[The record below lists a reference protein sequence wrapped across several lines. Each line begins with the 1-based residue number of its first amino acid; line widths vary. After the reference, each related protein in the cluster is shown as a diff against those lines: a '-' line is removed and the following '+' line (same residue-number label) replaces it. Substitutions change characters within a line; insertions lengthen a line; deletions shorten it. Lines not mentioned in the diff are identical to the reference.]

1 MRALRRRDLRIMS
14 PRREEPEGELRPL
27 PWAIAACLGLALALV
42 VTLWAPWQKAPPP
55 SPLRLK
61 TQIGADASLAAVGA
75 GASGSNLALSPDG
88 ATLAFVAQAS
98 VGRQPELYLRRLD
111 RLQAVALT
119 GTGNAHAPFFS
130 PDGNWIAFF
139 ADGKLKKVSA
149 MGGAVSVICDA
160 LNGYGGDWGE
170 SGTIV
175 FASAPQSQLGL
186 RRVSSAGGPPESLTE
201 LAENESGQLW
211 PQILPGGEA
220 VLYTSISLRGTD
232 EPQVVVQ
239 QLPKGDRKVVRRSGH
254 SGRYLRSGHLV
265 HIHNG
270 TLFAEPFDLE
280 RLEAT
285 GQAAAAVASVSED
298 PSSTVGPAQFAISAA
313 GTLAYVP
320 AARIDEVAPI
330 QWLNREGTTTTLS
343 GKPVNWS
350 NPQVSPDGRR
360 VAVDI
365 LDGKELDI
373 WIFEDGNHVP
383 SRLTLDPADD
393 IKPVW
398 TPDGR
403 RVAFASRRDDM
414 VTFNLYWE
422 RTDGSGDIERL
433 ATSRDSQYPGSWHP
447 TGRFLAFQERAART
461 NFDVWILPIEGDEA
475 SRGKPG
481 KPTVFLNSAFDER
494 EPIFSPDGRWLAY
507 QSNESGRDE
516 VYVRAFAAQSRPW
529 RISTGGGFDPAW
541 SRTRSE
547 LLFVAPDGQ
556 IMVASYAVEGE
567 ALHAGL
573 PRPWGSGRIVR
584 RTRLRSIDLHP
595 DGERVV
601 GGLSDAEP
609 KQDEVVLV
617 LNFLD
622 ELRRIAPPGGQ

>member
-1 MRALRRRDLRIMS
+1 VIAPSR
-14 PRREEPEGELRPL
+14 GW
-27 PWAIAACLGLALALV
+27 PWALAGALALGLVAV
-42 VTLWAPWQKAPPP
+42 VALWSPWQKTSP
-55 SPLRLK
+55 SSLLRLR
-61 TQIGADASLAAVGA
+61 TEIGADASLIVVGA

-88 ATLAFVAQAS
+88 AILAFVAQTS

-111 RLQAVALT
+111 RLQAGALA
-119 GTGNAHAPFFS
+119 GTQHASAPFFS
-130 PDGNWIAFF
+130 PDGQWIAFF
-139 ADGKLKKVSA
+139 ADGKLKKVPVT
-149 MGGAVSVICDA
+149 GGAVAIVCDA
-160 LNGYGGDWGE
+160 TNSYGGDWDGN
-170 SGTIV
+170 GTIV
-175 FASAPQSQLGL
+175 FASGPHSRVSL
-186 RRVSSAGGPPESLTE
+186 RRVSSAGGTPESLTD
-201 LAENESGQLW
+201 LGENESAQLW
-211 PQILPGGEA
+211 PQILPGGKA
-220 VLYTSISLRGTD
+220 VLFTSIPLRGTD

-239 QLPKGDRKVVRRSGH
+239 QLPKGNRKVVRRSAY

-270 TLFAEPFDLE
+270 TLFVEPFDLD

-285 GQAAAAVASVSED
+285 GQAAAAIGNLSED
-298 PSSTVGPAQFAISAA
+298 RSSTAGPAQFAISAA

-320 AARIDEVAPI
+320 SARIGEVAPI
-330 QWLNREGTTTTLS
+330 QWLNAEGTTTTLS
-343 GKPVNWS
+343 AKPANWS

-373 WIFEDGNHVP
+373 WIYEVGNDVP

-393 IKPVW
+393 TKPVW

-447 TGRFLAFQERAART
+447 TGKFLAFQERATRT
-461 NFDVWILPIEGDEA
+461 NFDLWILPFEADEA
-475 SRGKPG
+475 FGWKPG

-494 EPIFSPDGRWLAY
+494 EPMFSPDGRWLAY

-516 VYVRAFAAQSRPW
+516 VYVRRFGAQSGQW
-529 RISTGGGFDPAW
+529 QISTSGGFDAVW

-547 LLFVAPDGQ
+547 LFFVAPDGQ
-556 IMVASYAVEGE
+556 IMVAPYAVEGE
-567 ALHAGL
+567 SLHAGI
-573 PRPWGSGRIVR
+573 PQPWGSARFAR

-601 GGLSDAEP
+601 GGLADADS

-617 LNFLD
+617 LNFFD
-622 ELRRIAPPGGQ
+622 ELRRIAPATK